1 MAYINISM
9 TEVLAFVNNNI
20 KYDKD
25 RIEKVSIINENQ
37 LEMNIK
43 IGPFFPSIRVVL
55 SYNSFRDGKIYLNVI
70 TNGGIKMLMGLVN
83 ELGGGITKKHIT
95 VDKNSVIVN
104 INDMLNEKLK
114 DVHLESISI
123 SGEQVYVKIAM

>member
-83 ELGGGITKKHIT
+83 EFGGGITKKHIT